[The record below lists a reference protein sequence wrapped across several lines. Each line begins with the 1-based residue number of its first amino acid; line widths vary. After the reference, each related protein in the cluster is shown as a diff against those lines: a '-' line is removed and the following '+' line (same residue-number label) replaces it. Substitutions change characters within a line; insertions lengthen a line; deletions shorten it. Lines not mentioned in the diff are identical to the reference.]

1 MRTIAGNRKFKNGME
16 KRMEHDMIVGNKE
29 FSYCMPE
36 QETVSTSQQIA
47 ALELERMRRLI
58 W

>member
-1 MRTIAGNRKFKNGME
+1 MRTTAENRKPKNRME

-29 FSYCMPE
+29 FSYCMSE
-36 QETVSTSQQIA
+36 QEPVSTSQQMA